1 MDETQDGRKVV
12 SVGSIGELNAFTS
25 RRGFLRLMGLGGALV
40 LLPSIVTACND
51 DNTMTGPV
59 GAGTGNPVTIDFS
72 QGDVAVL
79 QLAYALEQLEA
90 DFYSQVVANFAGS
103 NFVAD
108 EQSVLTDIRNHE
120 VIHRDFLK
128 TALGSSGSFT
138 LLPWYGSLSFT
149 DRTQVLNAAKTF
161 EDLGVAAYNGAAQY
175 LSDASNLLLAGKIVS
190 VEARHASAI
199 RDLIN
204 PRSAD
209 FAPRAFDDALRP
221 SRVATS
227 AQMYVIEQLTLANA
241 PTAFVQ
247 GPNNNG

>member
-12 SVGSIGELNAFTS
+12 SIGSIGELNAFTS

-90 DFYSQVVANFAGS
+90 NFYSQVVANFAGS

-108 EQSVLTDIRNHE
+108 ERSVLTDIRNHE

-128 TALGSSGSFT
+128 TALGSNGNFT

-175 LSDASNLLLAGKIVS
+175 LSDATNLLLAGKIVS

>member
-12 SVGSIGELNAFTS
+12 SIGSIGELNAFTS

-128 TALGSSGSFT
+128 TALGSNGSFT

-175 LSDASNLLLAGKIVS
+175 LSDATNLLLAGKIVS

>member
-12 SVGSIGELNAFTS
+12 SIGSIGELNAFTS

-90 DFYSQVVANFAGS
+90 NFYSQVVANFAGS

-108 EQSVLTDIRNHE
+108 ERSVLTDIRNHE

-128 TALGSSGSFT
+128 TALGSNGSFT

-175 LSDASNLLLAGKIVS
+175 LSDATNLLLAGKIVS

>member
-12 SVGSIGELNAFTS
+12 SIGSIGELNAFTS

-90 DFYSQVVANFAGS
+90 NFYSQVVANFAGS

-108 EQSVLTDIRNHE
+108 ERSVLTDIRNHE
-120 VIHRDFLK
+120 VIHRDFFK
-128 TALGSSGSFT
+128 TALGSNGSFT
-138 LLPWYGSLSFT
+138 LLPWYGSLNFT

-175 LSDASNLLLAGKIVS
+175 LSDATNLLLAGKIVS

-209 FAPRAFDDALRP
+209 FASRAFDDALRP

-241 PTAFVQ
+241 PAAFVQ